1 MTAYGQSDLTG
12 TDVTWFH
19 VDRTVCDDDGC
30 MCELPTSEQVKAR
43 KRASR
48 RGEWFVIH
56 GGKTGQG
63 TVPKGPYSEAEAR
76 GVLDRAMAAGYHR
89 AKLLRVVEDYT

>member
-1 MTAYGQSDLTG
+1 MTYGQADLTG

-30 MCELPTSEQVKAR
+30 MCALPTSEQVKAR

-48 RGEWFVIH
+48 RGEW
-56 GGKTGQG
+56 TSWS
-63 TVPKGPYSEAEAR
+63 TR
-76 GVLDRAMAAGYHR
+76 
-89 AKLLRVVEDYT
+89 LRRSWGL

>member
-1 MTAYGQSDLTG
+1 MTAYGQADLTG

-48 RGEWFVIH
+48 RDQWYVLVDGELEAGPVS
-56 GGKTGQG
+56 KASARA
-63 TVPKGPYSEAEAR
+63 TVDECLSYGI
-76 GVLDRAMAAGYHR
+76 RAM
-89 AKLLRVVEDYT
+89 LLRVVEDYT

>member
-1 MTAYGQSDLTG
+1 MTAYGQADLTG

-48 RGEWFVIH
+48 RGDWYVSVPGAH
-56 GGKTGQG
+56 GIQG
-63 TVPKGPYSEAEAR
+63 PVSERQAR
-76 GVLDRAMAAGYHR
+76 SLADEVLKAGR
-89 AKLLRVVEDYT
+89 KPKLLRVVEDYT

>member
-48 RGEWFVIH
+48 RGEWFVISGH
-56 GGKTGQG
+56 GDHGAVHRGRGACHDRLAPGRRLQ
-63 TVPKGPYSEAEAR
+63 PAR
-76 GVLDRAMAAGYHR
+76 
-89 AKLLRVVEDYT
+89 LLRVVEDYT

>member
-12 TDVTWFH
+12 TEVTWFH

-48 RGEWFVIH
+48 RDEWSVVCDDRRDD
-56 GGKTGQG
+56 TGL
-63 TVPKGPYSEAEAR
+63 VSKAEAR
-76 GVLDRAMAAGYHR
+76 AVTDVMVAHGHKP
-89 AKLLRVVEDYT
+89 KLLRVVEDYT

>member
-1 MTAYGQSDLTG
+1 MTAYGQADLTG

-30 MCELPTSEQVKAR
+30 MCELPTGVQVKAR

-48 RGEWFVIH
+48 RGDWFVIS
-56 GGKTGQG
+56 GLVTL
-63 TVPKGPYSEAEAR
+63 GPFTEAEAHATI
-76 GVLDRAMAAGYHR
+76 DRLR
-89 AKLLRVVEDYT
+89 ADDCNPRLLRVVEDYT

>member
-1 MTAYGQSDLTG
+1 MTAYGQADLTG
-12 TDVTWFH
+12 TEVTWFH

-48 RGEWFVIH
+48 RGEWFVISA
-56 GGKTGQG
+56 
-63 TVPKGPYSEAEAR
+63 TVTLGPFTEAEAHATI
-76 GVLDRAMAAGYHR
+76 DRLRVDGCKPR
-89 AKLLRVVEDYT
+89 LLRVVEDYT

>member
-1 MTAYGQSDLTG
+1 MTAYVQADLTG

-30 MCELPTSEQVKAR
+30 MCDLPTSEQVKAQ

-48 RGEWFVIH
+48 RNEWYCRDATTGTTSTGPVQPRR
-56 GGKTGQG
+56 GQG
-63 TVPKGPYSEAEAR
+63 P
-76 GVLDRAMAAGYHR
+76 
-89 AKLLRVVEDYT
+89 

>member
-1 MTAYGQSDLTG
+1 MTAYGQADLTG
-12 TDVTWFH
+12 TEVTWFH

-30 MCELPTSEQVKAR
+30 MCELPTSEQVRAR

-48 RGEWFVIH
+48 RNEWFSHIL
-56 GGKTGQG
+56 TGDG
-63 TVPKGPYSEAEAR
+63 METLGPYSEAVAR
-76 GVLDRAMAAGYHR
+76 ARVDACNSGR

>member
-1 MTAYGQSDLTG
+1 MTAYGQADLTG

-48 RGEWFVIH
+48 RNQWYAEIQLPTRAEGDLVIR
-56 GGKTGQG
+56 GAM
-63 TVPKGPYSEAEAR
+63 PEAEAR
-76 GVLDRAMAAGYHR
+76 ELISQSPGR